1 MFGLDERIAALNSG
15 NALLM
20 VIGVAV
26 LLGLRHAMDPDH
38 LTAVS
43 TLIASER
50 DRRTRRAATLG
61 LAWGTGHALSLF
73 MFGLPIVLFD
83 QYLPERV
90 TQAAEVLIGIVIVSL
105 AVRLLLRWRQGHFH
119 AHEHAHRDASH
130 EHLHARA
137 DTVHVHEA
145 KTRTPAGAFGI
156 GLLHGIGGSA
166 GVGILL
172 VASVQDSIEGVLA
185 LFLLATCTAVSMT
198 IASTT
203 FGYTLTHGSARR
215 RFAELTPAIGVFSLC
230 FGAWY
235 ALGAVE
241 AVPYVF

>member
-15 NALLM
+15 SALLM
-20 VIGVAV
+20 VMGVAI
-26 LLGLRHAMDPDH
+26 LLGLRHATDPDH

-61 LAWGTGHALSLF
+61 VSWGTGHALSLF
-73 MFGLPIVLFD
+73 VFGLPIVLFD
-83 QYLPERV
+83 RYLPERV
-90 TQAAEVLIGIVIVSL
+90 TQAAEALIGIVIVLL
-105 AVRLLLRWRQGHFH
+105 AVRLLGRWRDGQFH
-119 AHEHAHRDASH
+119 AHDHTHAANSRSA
-130 EHLHARA
+130 
-137 DTVHVHEA
+137 
-145 KTRTPAGAFGI
+145 RTPAGAFGI

-172 VASVQDSIEGVLA
+172 VASVQDEMEGVLA
-185 LFLLATCTAVSMT
+185 LFLLAAFTAASMAL
-198 IASTT
+198 ASTAFAHALARAGT
-203 FGYTLTHGSARR
+203 RR
-215 RFAELTPAIGVFSLC
+215 RVTRMTPAVGTFSLC
-230 FGAWY
+230 FGVWY